1 MTEKGDINMK
11 KHRINTTISQE
22 HYKLLKK
29 HVGKHGT
36 QQKVLEIA
44 IEGLENNSKQL
55 SSFSIEE
62 EIWMR
67 IGREIKD
74 LLVIFNKNTAK
85 MLLETADMER
95 FREYINDQKPLEFT
109 CEWYYNKPL
118 KECSLQELIDG
129 IVLGMNVLGP
139 NDTINHTED
148 DDCHTIIITNNLG
161 INLAKLM
168 IMEFESLLKSYGAKA
183 ETHYSKRA
191 VFLKIF
197 KESND

>member
-1 MTEKGDINMK
+1 MK

-29 HVGKHGT
+29 HVEKHGT

-44 IEGLENNSKQL
+44 IDGLENNSKQY
-55 SSFSIEE
+55 SSLSIEE

-67 IGREIKD
+67 VGREIKD
-74 LLVIFNKNTAK
+74 LLMIFNKNTAK

-129 IVLGMNVLGP
+129 IILGMNVLGP

-148 DDCHTIIITNNLG
+148 DDCHMIIITNNLG

-168 IMEFESLLKSYGAKA
+168 VMEFESLLKSYGVKA
-183 ETHYSKRA
+183 ETHFSKRA

-197 KESND
+197 KRSNY